1 MKESILSQLLIK
13 CPFPEVFEDAETVEG
28 CSFPELRRKIGHI
41 RADYDGWRWY
51 NTVWPCHE
59 ALATKE
65 VCKEI
70 DHVYEA
76 LTAPEALKN
85 FGVLQKFCADH
96 MDACI
101 SKEYGDEFCFYY
113 VGTLCAFWIRL
124 ITREK
129 DYNMYL
135 NAYIK
140 ENEHQK
146 YFDYLEKLRQSGATN
161 MYGATP
167 YLQEEFPELR
177 YDRDKAKEILLAW
190 IKTFEPEEGDAPC

>member
-1 MKESILSQLLIK
+1 MDENILSKLLIK
-13 CPFPEVFEDAETVEG
+13 CPFPEVFEDTDPVEDG
-28 CSFPELRRKIGHI
+28 SFPIPRRKVGHI
-41 RADYDGWRWY
+41 RAYYDGRRWCY
-51 NTVWPCHE
+51 TEWPCHR
-59 ALATKE
+59 ALATYE
-65 VCKEI
+65 NFAEL
-70 DHVYEA
+70 DRVYSA
-76 LTAPEALKN
+76 LIARNALKN
-85 FGVLQKFCADH
+85 FAALQKFCADH

-113 VGTLCAFWIRL
+113 VGTLCVFWIRL

-161 MYGATP
+161 MYGAAP

-190 IKTFEPEEGDAPC
+190 IKTFEMEEGDAPC

>member
-1 MKESILSQLLIK
+1 MKDNILSRLLIK
-13 CPFPEVFEDAETVEG
+13 CPFPEVFEDTETVEG
-28 CSFPELRRKIGHI
+28 CSFPEPRRKIGHI

-177 YDRDKAKEILLAW
+177 YDRDTLGVDQDL
-190 IKTFEPEEGDAPC
+190 

>member
-1 MKESILSQLLIK
+1 
-13 CPFPEVFEDAETVEG
+13 
-28 CSFPELRRKIGHI
+28 
-41 RADYDGWRWY
+41 
-51 NTVWPCHE
+51 
-59 ALATKE
+59 
-65 VCKEI
+65 
-70 DHVYEA
+70 
-76 LTAPEALKN
+76 
-85 FGVLQKFCADH
+85 
-96 MDACI
+96 
-101 SKEYGDEFCFYY
+101 
-113 VGTLCAFWIRL
+113 
-124 ITREK
+124 
-129 DYNMYL
+129 MYL